1 MEFSISFK
9 KIKENPNEIK
19 RTVLK
24 GMKLFK
30 KALYDPNK
38 ILVEEKLNF
47 FFLRHILGPKLKT
60 IAYSLALLKDNFGT
74 LSYFFI
80 SMST

>member
-38 ILVEEKLNF
+38 ILVEENIISLGRKTQLF
-47 FFLRHILGPKLKT
+47 FFLG
-60 IAYSLALLKDNFGT
+60 
-74 LSYFFI
+74 I
-80 SMST
+80 S

>member
-24 GMKLFK
+24 GMILFK

-38 ILVEEKLNF
+38 ILVEENIISLGRKTQLF
-47 FFLRHILGPKLKT
+47 FFLG
-60 IAYSLALLKDNFGT
+60 
-74 LSYFFI
+74 I
-80 SMST
+80 S

>member
-1 MEFSISFK
+1 M
-9 KIKENPNEIK
+9 
-19 RTVLK
+19 K

-38 ILVEEKLNF
+38 ILVEENIISLGRKTQL

-60 IAYSLALLKDNFGT
+60 IAHSLALLKDNFGT
-74 LSYFFI
+74 LSYFVI